1 MLSPP
6 PPPPHTAQSHIN
18 FLYKEDG
25 NGRSVHDQLQRCLE
39 IMLPGATLEK
49 MPSSLAGTN
58 WLVQAVPPS
67 FLSSLWDGIVNK
79 RCLDV
84 DCSLLIVF
92 LDGGPLVEVHGSI
105 LPILNN
111 KGVCVHVYVVCA
123 CMRTWACECA

>member
-1 MLSPP
+1 
-6 PPPPHTAQSHIN
+6 
-18 FLYKEDG
+18 
-25 NGRSVHDQLQRCLE
+25 
-39 IMLPGATLEK
+39 MLPGATLEK

-58 WLVQAVPPS
+58 WLVQAVPPN

-111 KGVCVHVYVVCA
+111 KGVYVHAYVRSMYA
-123 CMRTWACECA
+123 YIRTWACECA

>member
-1 MLSPP
+1 
-6 PPPPHTAQSHIN
+6 
-18 FLYKEDG
+18 
-25 NGRSVHDQLQRCLE
+25 
-39 IMLPGATLEK
+39 MLPGATLEK

-58 WLVQAVPPS
+58 WLVQAVPPN

-111 KGVCVHVYVVCA
+111 KGVYVHAYVCSMYA
-123 CMRTWACECA
+123 YIRTWACECA